1 MAKPNIQM
9 KIENRVFPV
18 ELRVEGD
25 DEKRTIVGHAAVFN
39 KLSLDLGGF
48 RERIIPGAFGKAI
61 KGAKVRKLKF
71 YATRYTFISLAL
83 SNG

>member
-1 MAKPNIQM
+1 M

-18 ELRVEGD
+18 ELQVEGD
-25 DEKRTIVGHAAVFN
+25 DEKRTMVGHAAVFN
-39 KLSLDLGGF
+39 KLSVDLGGF
-48 RERIIPGAFGKAI
+48 RERIIPDAFSRAI

>member
-1 MAKPNIQM
+1 M

-48 RERIIPGAFGKAI
+48 RERIIPDAFGAASKGISASKAAI
-61 KGAKVRKLKF
+61 DRSVKASARHP
-71 YATRYTFISLAL
+71 AIAS
-83 SNG
+83 